1 MKDMSIE
8 DKKIDEFVETLSDD
22 IDKKFVSNLLKDAN
36 ENHKARMLRLKKGK
50 NFSKKNRKS

>member
-22 IDKKFVSNLLKDAN
+22 IDKNLYPI
-36 ENHKARMLRLKKGK
+36 
-50 NFSKKNRKS
+50 F